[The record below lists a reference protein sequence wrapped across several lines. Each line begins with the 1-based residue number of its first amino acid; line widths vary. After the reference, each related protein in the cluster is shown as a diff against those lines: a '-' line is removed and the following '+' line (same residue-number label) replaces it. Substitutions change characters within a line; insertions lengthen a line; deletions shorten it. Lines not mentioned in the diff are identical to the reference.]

1 MRTFSG
7 TVRVR
12 LDTEAG
18 RVFLD
23 RGVAGST
30 LTADDATKIVTI
42 AVEAA
47 KTHKVA
53 LDRWSFYV
61 KGESEKLPED
71 PKAPLPAAV
80 VAKALK
86 ENFKVSLR
94 AVRFG
99 KPAIWLLP
107 DTPTPVKVSKFQD
120 LA

>member
-30 LTADDATKIVTI
+30 LTADDAAKILAI
-42 AVEAA
+42 AVDAA
-47 KTHKVA
+47 KANKVG

-61 KGESEKLPED
+61 KGESEKLPKD
-71 PKAPLPAAV
+71 PKATLPVTA

-94 AVRFG
+94 AAKWG
-99 KPAIWLLP
+99 KPAVWLLP
-107 DTPTPVKVSKFQD
+107 DTPTPAKVSKFQD